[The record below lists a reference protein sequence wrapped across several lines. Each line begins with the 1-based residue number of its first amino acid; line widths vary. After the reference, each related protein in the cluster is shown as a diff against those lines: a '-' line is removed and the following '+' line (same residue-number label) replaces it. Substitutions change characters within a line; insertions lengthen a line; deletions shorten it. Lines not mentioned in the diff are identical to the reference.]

1 MSRSPV
7 SERLSSLAVLLA
19 LVSPMACGG
28 LEHEYEAPPE
38 TFAETKTSGGSTP
51 NPGEV
56 GPQAGPSDT
65 TIAQVIVDCERHIRA
80 WQHARANANTQRE
93 LGQLQVLHEALAYYV
108 VNEMDLIREIALIG
122 EPRARGVASTALGFS
137 GEPSVLAILL
147 NNLSDP
153 DGDIVANTLF
163 GLGMLAAPETPGR
176 SLNEA
181 VRRPDATLEIIRNGA
196 FAASRVAQ
204 ARGLDAER
212 GQRQDD
218 LDQALLFLLD
228 RPEAGVRAQA
238 ASGLGFAKAESALPQ
253 LTNLLAGDPDA
264 TVRLA
269 AAFSLG
275 EIGKSESGGPL
286 ISGLD
291 DPNPAVAGA
300 SRGALAKLF
309 GRDYGPDPKAW
320 EPLLRD

>member
-7 SERLSSLAVLLA
+7 SERLSSLAILLA

-28 LEHEYEAPPE
+28 LEHEYEPPPE
-38 TFAETKTSGGSTP
+38 TFGETKSAGGSAP
-51 NPGEV
+51 QPGDV
-56 GPQAGPSDT
+56 GPHTGPST
-65 TIAQVIVDCERHIRA
+65 TTVSQVIVDCERHIRA
-80 WQHARANANTQRE
+80 WQHARANANSQRE
-93 LGQLQVLHEALAYYV
+93 LEQLQVLHEAFAYYV
-108 VNEMDLIREIALIG
+108 VNEMDLIREVALIG

-137 GEPSVLAILL
+137 GDPSVLAILL
-147 NNLSDP
+147 NNVGDP

-181 VRRPDATLEIIRNGA
+181 VRRSDATLEMIRNGA

-204 ARGLDAER
+204 ARSTDEER
-212 GQRQDD
+212 GQRKDD
-218 LDQALLFLLD
+218 LDQALLFLMD
-228 RPEAGVRAQA
+228 RPEPGVRAQA
-238 ASGLGFAKAESALPQ
+238 ASGLGYARAENALPQ

-269 AAFSLG
+269 AAFALG
-275 EIGKSESGGPL
+275 EIGKSESGSVL

-291 DPNPAVAGA
+291 DPNPGVAGA

-309 GRDYGPDPKAW
+309 GRDNGPDPKAW

>member
-7 SERLSSLAVLLA
+7 SKGLSSLAVLLA

-28 LEHEYEAPPE
+28 LEHEYEPPPE
-38 TFAETKTSGGSTP
+38 TFGETKTSGGSTP
-51 NPGEV
+51 QPGEV
-56 GPQAGPSDT
+56 GPQAAPNTKTVS
-65 TIAQVIVDCERHIRA
+65 QVIVDCERHIRA
-80 WQHARANANTQRE
+80 WQHARANANSQRE
-93 LGQLQVLHEALAYYV
+93 LEQLAVLHEAFAYYV
-108 VNEMDLIREIALIG
+108 ANEMDLIREIALIG

-137 GEPSVLAILL
+137 GDPSVLAILL
-147 NNLSDP
+147 NNVGDP
-153 DGDIVANTLF
+153 DGNIVANTLF

-204 ARGLDAER
+204 ARRFDEER
-212 GQRQDD
+212 GQRIDD
-218 LDQALLFLLD
+218 LDQALLFLID
-228 RPEAGVRAQA
+228 RPEPGIRAQA
-238 ASGLGFAKAESALPQ
+238 ASGLGYAQAESALPQ

-264 TVRLA
+264 NVRLA
-269 AAFSLG
+269 AAFALG

-286 ISGLD
+286 IAGLD
-291 DPNPAVAGA
+291 DPDPAVAGA

-309 GRDYGPDPKAW
+309 GRDNGPDPKAW